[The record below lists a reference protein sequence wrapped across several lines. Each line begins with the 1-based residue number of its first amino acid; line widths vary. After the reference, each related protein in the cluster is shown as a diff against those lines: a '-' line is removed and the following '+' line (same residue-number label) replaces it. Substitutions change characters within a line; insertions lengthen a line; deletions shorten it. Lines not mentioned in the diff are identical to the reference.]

1 MMEGSS
7 LWVPAYVGVGSNMGD
22 SRGRVRDAFDALAG
36 LPQTRLIARSRLYRT
51 RPFGPVVQGDFINAV
66 AGLLTQLDAG
76 ALLQGLRGIEQ
87 AAGRVRAER
96 WGPRTLDL
104 DLLVYGRE
112 QIQTPDLTVPH
123 PGIAERGFVLAPL
136 HDVAPTLDVPGLGRV
151 EVLLRQLADDG
162 IAEVIEA

>member
-76 ALLQGLRGIEQ
+76 ALLHGLRGIEH